1 MVSELALLK
10 MFDEVVVEEKKIL
23 IEAKRISHRGLG
35 WLL

>member
-10 MFDEVVVEEKKIL
+10 MFDEVVVEEKIL